1 MKSILKLFVVAV
13 LLVTAFGTARAA
25 ENELMGAGASF
36 PYPLYTKMFAEYHKE
51 TGVKVNYQAIGSGG
65 GIKQVMSKV
74 VDFGGTDAYLD
85 DAKLSEAKEA
95 ILHIPTCLGAV
106 AVTYNLPGNPQLKL
120 TGGIIADIFMGNIT
134 RWDDARIQKLNN
146 DVKLPGM
153 RITVV
158 RRSDSSGTTFI
169 FTDYLSKVSP
179 EWEKNMGRSKTPAWG
194 AYAIGAA
201 KNAGVAG
208 QVKNI
213 PGSVGYVEVIYAL
226 SNGMPVASVQNRS
239 GSFVAPTLEGVGLAA
254 DIDMPADTR
263 VTITDTKA
271 AKGYPISSFTWV
283 IFYKEQNYGGRT
295 LGQARETLNLL
306 WWMIHDGQRYNEE
319 LKYGRLPAEAVKK
332 AEAVLRSARYNGKPI
347 LK

>member
-1 MKSILKLFVVAV
+1 
-13 LLVTAFGTARAA
+13 
-25 ENELMGAGASF
+25 
-36 PYPLYTKMFAEYHKE
+36 MFAEYHKE

>member
-1 MKSILKLFVVAV
+1 MKIMLKVFFAVV
-13 LLVTAFGTARAA
+13 LLVSVLGTARAA

-36 PYPLYTKMFAEYHKE
+36 PYPLYTKMFSEYHKE

-85 DAKLSEAKEA
+85 DAKLRESKEE

-106 AVTYNLPGNPQLKL
+106 ALTYNLPGNPQLRL
-120 TGGIIADIFMGNIT
+120 TGDLIAEIFMGKIT
-134 RWDDARIQKLNN
+134 RWDDERIRKLNT

-169 FTDYLSKVSP
+169 FTDYLSKVSS

-226 SNGMPVASVQNRS
+226 SNGMPVASVKNRS
-239 GSFVAPTLEGVGLAA
+239 GAFIAPTLEGVGLAA
-254 DIDMPADTR
+254 DIAMPADTR
-263 VTITDTKA
+263 VTITDTQA
-271 AKGYPISSFTWV
+271 AKGYPISSFTWI
-283 IFYKEQNYGGRT
+283 IFYKEQNYEGRT
-295 LGQARETLNLL
+295 LAQAEETLGLL
-306 WWMIHDGQRYNEE
+306 WWMIHDGQRYNED
-319 LKYGRLPAEAVKK
+319 LKYGKLPAEAVKK

-347 LK
+347 IK

>member
-1 MKSILKLFVVAV
+1 MKLILKVFLSVV
-13 LLVTAFGTARAA
+13 LLFSALGAARGA

-74 VDFGGTDAYLD
+74 VDFGGTDAFLD
-85 DAKLSEAKEA
+85 DAKLKEA
-95 ILHIPTCLGAV
+95 REEILHIPTCLGAV

-120 TGGIIADIFMGNIT
+120 TGDVIADIFMGKIT
-134 RWDDARIQKLNN
+134 KWDDERISSLNKE
-146 DVKLPGM
+146 VKLPGI

-179 EWEKNMGRSKTPAWG
+179 EWEKKMGKSKSPSWG

-213 PGSVGYVEVIYAL
+213 PGAVGYVEVIYAL
-226 SNGMPVASVQNRS
+226 SNGMPVASVKNRS
-239 GSFVAPTLEGVGLAA
+239 GAFIAPALEGVMLAA
-254 DIDMPADTR
+254 DIAMPADTR
-263 VTITDTKA
+263 VTITDTQA
-271 AKGYPISSFTWV
+271 AKGYPMSSFTWI

-295 LGQARETLNLL
+295 LAHAKEILDLL
-306 WWMIHDGQRYNEE
+306 WWMIHDGQRYNED
-319 LKYGRLPAEAVKK
+319 LKYGKLPAEAVKK
-332 AEAVLRSARYNGKPI
+332 AEVVLRSARYNGKPI